1 MENLILLI
9 EDDKEICEMVK
20 KALVKEGYKVNVA
33 FNGEEGL
40 REFRSKNYDLVILDI
55 MMPKVNGI
63 EVLKEI
69 RINNNAPIIMISAKD
84 SDVDKALGLGFGA
97 DDYLAKPFSLIELVA
112 RVGAN
117 IRRATKYSNTKEVT
131 SSTMKIGNIFM
142 DLNNYEIRKNGQDIR
157 LTVKEFD
164 ILKLF
169 VTHPKMVFTKNKIY
183 ERVWKEDSF
192 GDENI
197 INVHIRHLREKI
209 EDDPKNPTILKTVW
223 GIGYKFDRKE

>member
-1 MENLILLI
+1 MDKLILVI
-9 EDDKEICEMVK
+9 EDDKQICEMVK
-20 KALVKEGYKVNVA
+20 KTLIKEGYRVNTA
-33 FNGEEGL
+33 FNGEDGL
-40 REFRSKNYDLVILDI
+40 REFRSKAYDLVILDV
-55 MMPKVNGI
+55 MMPKLNGL

-69 RINNNAPIIMISAKD
+69 RVKNNIPIIMLSAKD
-84 SDVDKALGLGFGA
+84 SDVDKAVGLGLGA

-112 RVGAN
+112 RVQAS
-117 IRRATKYSNTKEVT
+117 IRRATKYSA
-131 SSTMKIGNIFM
+131 IGKTTINVVEIG
-142 DLNNYEIRKNGQDIR
+142 DIVINLSNYEIRKNGEEIK

-169 VTHPKMVFTKNKIY
+169 VTNPNIVFTKNKIY
-183 ERVWKEDSF
+183 ENVWKEEAF

-209 EDDPKNPTILKTVW
+209 EDDPASPKIIKTVW